1 MTNSGPMPRTQCGVC
16 RRDVPVTAGAKDV
29 EPAPRLRRHQVV
41 PGGQL
46 ECVGSGQHLDAA
58 PQSRMPRR
66 RTEQELARWIG
77 PRRWE
82 DAGL

>member
-1 MTNSGPMPRTQCGVC
+1 VAHSGPMPRTRCGVC
-16 RRDVPVTAGAKDV
+16 RRDIPITAGAKDA
-29 EPAPRLRRHQVV
+29 EPSPRLRRHQVV

-46 ECVGSGQHLDAA
+46 ECVGSGRRLDVVVL
-58 PQSRMPRR
+58 PRVPRR

-82 DAGL
+82 EADF